1 MARRTMDVGMGLVTT
16 ILIVGAAIG
25 GANGDAMVS
34 GSVFCDQCKDGQVS
48 LFMDY
53 PLTGQFLQRLKMFLH
68 IVFQLFF

>member
-1 MARRTMDVGMGLVTT
+1 MGLVTT

-53 PLTGQFLQRLKMFLH
+53 PLTGQFLQWLKMFLH
-68 IVFQLFF
+68 IVFQLFFLI